1 MGVTFTAELWAHRDE
16 PGSWHF
22 VTLPLEVAEAIR
34 DDAGPR
40 GGFGSI
46 RVSVRAGETTWQTS
60 LFPEGAG
67 GSMVL
72 PVKRPVRRAEGL
84 EAGDTCAFEL
94 EIVEPGG

>member
-1 MGVTFTAELWAHRDE
+1 MAVEFTADLWAHRDE

-22 VTLPLEVAEAIR
+22 VTLPLEAADEIR
-34 DDAGPR
+34 DQADAAGPR

-46 RVSVRAGETTWQTS
+46 RVSVRVGATEWQTS

-72 PVKRPVRRAEGL
+72 PVKKAVRLTEGL
-84 EAGDTCAFEL
+84 EAGEPCDMAVEL
-94 EIVEPGG
+94 A